1 MEEESKSENKIYTAT
16 WNHDSHGL
24 FDYESNNIS
33 KISFKPVFG
42 FFYRDISHKITFT
55 PIFEKDNEKKKYLV
69 TLDDKEGK
77 LILYKRILKDLPI
90 NNESLES
97 LQEQIWYVIKQKT
110 YKTQKYT
117 SNYIYE
123 LKKNDIIKLGRIK
136 FIVKDMNIVGKEILK
151 SNETFIPFEINKL
164 SRIIE
169 EENCR
174 ICYSNDNS
182 NENNPMISICKCKGS
197 MNLHLECLKLW
208 LKSKLEIKEINNKP
222 GVSYII
228 NKFNCELCHEPY
240 QITIKNNN
248 KNYNLI
254 DYNIPEGQ
262 NYIILQSLNSIKENN
277 YPLSIH
283 VLMFIENE
291 SSYILGRGHES
302 DIRITDISVSRSH
315 ARIFMKEDKFFME
328 DLGSKFGSL
337 VLAKEHVILEFGF
350 VYQIGRSL
358 FYFDK
363 DNDNNNNNIDNNY
376 FEKIKKSFLN
386 FTEEFQ

>member
-97 LQEQIWYVIKQKT
+97 LQEQIWYVINQKT
-110 YKTQKYT
+110 YKNQKYR

-136 FIVKDMNIVGKEILK
+136 FIIKDMNIVGKEILK

-240 QITIKNNN
+240 PITIKNNN
-248 KNYNLI
+248 INYNLI
-254 DYNIPEGQ
+254 DYNVPEGQ

-328 DLGSKFGSL
+328 DLGSKFGTL
-337 VLAKEHVILEFGF
+337 VLAKEPVYLEFGLIF
-350 VYQIGRSL
+350 QIGRSL
-358 FYFDK
+358 FYFSN
-363 DNDNNNNNIDNNY
+363 DNDNIYQGDNY

-386 FTEEFQ
+386 LGEEN

>member
-97 LQEQIWYVIKQKT
+97 LQEQIWYVINQKT
-110 YKTQKYT
+110 YKSQKYR

-136 FIVKDMNIVGKEILK
+136 FIIKDMNIVGKEILK

-240 QITIKNNN
+240 PITIKNNN
-248 KNYNLI
+248 INYNLI
-254 DYNIPEGQ
+254 DYNVPEGQ

-291 SSYILGRGHES
+291 SSFILGRGHES

-328 DLGSKFGSL
+328 DLGSKFGTL
-337 VLAKEHVILEFGF
+337 VLAKEPVYLEFGLIF
-350 VYQIGRSL
+350 QIGRSI
-358 FYFDK
+358 FYFSN
-363 DNDNNNNNIDNNY
+363 DNDNIYQGDNY

-386 FTEEFQ
+386 LGEEN

>member
-97 LQEQIWYVIKQKT
+97 LQEQIWYVINQKT
-110 YKTQKYT
+110 YKSQKYR

-136 FIVKDMNIVGKEILK
+136 FIIKDMNIVGKEILK

-208 LKSKLEIKEINNKP
+208 LKSKLEIKEMNNKP

-291 SSYILGRGHES
+291 SSFILGRGHES

-328 DLGSKFGSL
+328 DLGSKFGTL
-337 VLAKEHVILEFGF
+337 VLAKEPVYLEFGLIF
-350 VYQIGRSL
+350 QIGRSI
-358 FYFDK
+358 FYFSN
-363 DNDNNNNNIDNNY
+363 DNDNIYQGDNY

-386 FTEEFQ
+386 LGEEN

>member
-1 MEEESKSENKIYTAT
+1 
-16 WNHDSHGL
+16 
-24 FDYESNNIS
+24 
-33 KISFKPVFG
+33 
-42 FFYRDISHKITFT
+42 
-55 PIFEKDNEKKKYLV
+55 
-69 TLDDKEGK
+69 
-77 LILYKRILKDLPI
+77 
-90 NNESLES
+90 
-97 LQEQIWYVIKQKT
+97 
-110 YKTQKYT
+110 
-117 SNYIYE
+117 
-123 LKKNDIIKLGRIK
+123 
-136 FIVKDMNIVGKEILK
+136 
-151 SNETFIPFEINKL
+151 
-164 SRIIE
+164 
-169 EENCR
+169 
-174 ICYSNDNS
+174 
-182 NENNPMISICKCKGS
+182 

-240 QITIKNNN
+240 PITIKNNN
-248 KNYNLI
+248 INYNLI
-254 DYNIPEGQ
+254 DYNVPEGQ

-315 ARIFMKEDKFFME
+315 ARIFMKDDKFFME

-337 VLAKEHVILEFGF
+337 VLAKEHVILECGF
-350 VYQIGRSL
+350 IYQIGRSL

-386 FTEEFQ
+386 FTEEL

>member
-97 LQEQIWYVIKQKT
+97 LQEQIWYVINQKT
-110 YKTQKYT
+110 YKSQKYR

-136 FIVKDMNIVGKEILK
+136 FIIKDMNIVGKEILK

-182 NENNPMISICKCKGS
+182 SENNPMISICKCKGS

-291 SSYILGRGHES
+291 SSFILGRGHES

-328 DLGSKFGSL
+328 DLGSKFGTL
-337 VLAKEHVILEFGF
+337 VLAKEPVYLEFGLIF
-350 VYQIGRSL
+350 QIGRSI
-358 FYFDK
+358 FYFSN
-363 DNDNNNNNIDNNY
+363 DNDNIYQGDNY

-386 FTEEFQ
+386 LGEEN

>member
-1 MEEESKSENKIYTAT
+1 MRDLKYDEIYMNLMSKT
-16 WNHDSHGL
+16 WIKDISGL
-24 FDYESNNIS
+24 FDYCSKDSLSFNSSIYDSMNIIR
-33 KISFKPVFG
+33 KGQEIKQDALEEKEIDNIEHL
-42 FFYRDISHKITFT
+42 FYIKK
-55 PIFEKDNEKKKYLV
+55 ENEKYIIENNVEINMEQNEKNINKINNNFWFVIHNKNKKYFL
-69 TLDDKEGK
+69 L
-77 LILYKRILKDLPI
+77 
-90 NNESLES
+90 
-97 LQEQIWYVIKQKT
+97 
-110 YKTQKYT
+110 
-117 SNYIYE
+117 
-123 LKKNDIIKLGRIK
+123 KNDIIKLGRIK

-240 QITIKNNN
+240 PITIKNNN
-248 KNYNLI
+248 INYNLI
-254 DYNIPEGQ
+254 DYNVPEGQ

-315 ARIFMKEDKFFME
+315 ARIFMKDDKFFME

-350 VYQIGRSL
+350 IYQIGRSL

-386 FTEEFQ
+386 FTEEL